1 VPVPP
6 DATAAP
12 ASPADR
18 WGVVVPVKRLALAK
32 SRLAAHGDAQRAAL
46 ALAFAADVVASALA
60 CPGVQRV
67 LVVTDDPTATEVLTA
82 LGASVVG
89 DLPDAGLDA
98 ALVHGAA
105 VLRSRDPALSVVAL
119 SADLPAA
126 RPQDLR
132 AVLDAVPVAGRAFL
146 PDAAGSGTT
155 LLAAR
160 APAELHPAYGTGS
173 RARHLASGAVEL
185 DGAPGLRRD
194 VDTPVDLA
202 EALVLGVGPRTAAV
216 AAQLPAA
223 EGP

>member
-1 VPVPP
+1 
-6 DATAAP
+6 
-12 ASPADR
+12 
-18 WGVVVPVKRLALAK
+18 VVVPVKRLALAK
-32 SRLAAHGDAQRAAL
+32 SRLAAHGDVERAAL
-46 ALAFAADVVASALA
+46 ALAFATDVVATALA

-67 LVVTDDPTATEVLTA
+67 LVVTDDPTATGVLGG
-82 LGASVVG
+82 LGAVVVP

-105 VLRSRDPALSVVAL
+105 ALRSRDGGLSLVAL

-132 AVLDAVPVAGRAFL
+132 AVLDAVPVAGRAFV

-160 APAELHPAYGTGS
+160 APAELHPSYGTGS
-173 RARHLASGAVEL
+173 RDRHLASGAVEL

-194 VDTPVDLA
+194 VDTPADLA
-202 EALVLGVGPRTAAV
+202 RALVLGVGPRTAAV
-216 AAQLPAA
+216 AARLPA
-223 EGP
+223 P